1 MCALDTT
8 QLVEFY
14 AQTRV
19 CVSQCVCARVCVCV
33 VLCMFTFQCS
43 VNDERP
49 RNELAA
55 ILPNSV
61 PAIASC
67 QLLLLLLS
75 LLCATDAH
83 CRNSDVM
90 RTRRRHSQPAFLPAS
105 SLSLNVCVCVC
116 GRSGRAWTHFRCSC
130 FWPPKRE
137 RERDIREDDLQFERS
152 HGILMGLA
160 N

>member
-14 AQTRV
+14 AQTSASV
-19 CVSQCVCARVCVCV
+19 CVSVCM
-33 VLCMFTFQCS
+33 LTFQCS

-61 PAIASC
+61 PATASC
-67 QLLLLLLS
+67 QLL

-90 RTRRRHSQPAFLPAS
+90 RTRRRHSQPCLPACLPA
-105 SLSLNVCVCVC
+105 LSLCVCVC

-137 RERDIREDDLQFERS
+137 RDRGRDIREDDLQFERS

>member
-1 MCALDTT
+1 MYALDTT

-14 AQTRV
+14 AQTSASV
-19 CVSQCVCARVCVCV
+19 CVSVCM
-33 VLCMFTFQCS
+33 LTFQCS

-61 PAIASC
+61 PATASC
-67 QLLLLLLS
+67 QLL

-90 RTRRRHSQPAFLPAS
+90 RTRRRHSQPCLPACL
-105 SLSLNVCVCVC
+105 LSQCVCVV
-116 GRSGRAWTHFRCSC
+116 GVVVPGHISAAVAFGPQNENENET
-130 FWPPKRE
+130 
-137 RERDIREDDLQFERS
+137 EDETFERTTCNLS
-152 HGILMGLA
+152 ARMA
-160 N
+160 Y